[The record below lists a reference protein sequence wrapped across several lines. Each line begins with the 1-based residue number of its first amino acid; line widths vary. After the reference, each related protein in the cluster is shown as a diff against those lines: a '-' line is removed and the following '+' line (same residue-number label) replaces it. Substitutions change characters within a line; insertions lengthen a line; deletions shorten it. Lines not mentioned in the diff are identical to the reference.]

1 MTGTYDA
8 VGPVVPFGQWVAASR
23 AVGGHTGP
31 VVPAPGAWLLEQG
44 VEPYTGEESLALWLP
59 APEDRG
65 WSSRSGARAAAA
77 GLRHRPREELLA
89 DVLAWERAQGL
100 DRPRRAGLSAARE
113 AGLLAALAR

>member
-1 MTGTYDA
+1 M
-8 VGPVVPFGQWVAASR
+8 
-23 AVGGHTGP
+23 
-31 VVPAPGAWLLEQG
+31 
-44 VEPYTGEESLALWLP
+44 P

-100 DRPRRAGLSAARE
+100 DRPRQAGLSAARE
-113 AGLLAALAR
+113 AELLAALRG